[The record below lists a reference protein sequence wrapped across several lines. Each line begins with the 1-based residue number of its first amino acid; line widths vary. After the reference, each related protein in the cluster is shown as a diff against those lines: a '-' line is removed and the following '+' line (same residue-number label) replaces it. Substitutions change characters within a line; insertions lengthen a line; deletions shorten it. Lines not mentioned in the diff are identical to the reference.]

1 MRFSIIIPAYNAE
14 NHIRKALDSIK
25 SQSFTDYELIVICD
39 SCEDNT
45 EEIAKE
51 YGAITESVNFH
62 NDGLSRSRGLDI
74 AKGDYV
80 LFMDDDDWWLHEFV
94 LAQLNQYII
103 EHTEVDVIAF
113 SFIFKG
119 IGYCMPY
126 YRNDYWVCVWSKCW
140 KRECIG
146 DTRFPNVY
154 SVSDH
159 HFHVAMMKKNLNI
172 KCWNMPF
179 YYYNYLRPGSISD
192 EMGRSV
198 ENTLKTLRW
207 EKS

>member
-25 SQSFTDYELIVICD
+25 QQSFKDYELIVICD

-45 EEIAKE
+45 EKIAKE
-51 YGAITESVNFH
+51 YGAITEAVNFH

>member
-45 EEIAKE
+45 EKIAKE

-103 EHTEVDVIAF
+103 EHTGVDVIAF
-113 SFIFKG
+113 SYIFKG
-119 IGYCMPY
+119 IGYCMPMH
-126 YRNDYWVCVWSKCW
+126 RNTYWISVWNKCW
-140 KRECIG
+140 RRECIG

-154 SVSDH
+154 SISDRY
-159 HFHVAMMKKNLNI
+159 FHNDMMKKNLNI
-172 KCWNMPF
+172 RCWNMPF

-198 ENTLKTLRW
+198 ENTLKTLRG